1 MTCPRC
7 GIGYNTKK
15 WGDCPHCGAASSRVL
30 SGVMRTSTILISAGD
45 EDDGIYRSFEE
56 IPEPLRKLLAK
67 STTGANAGTIFIA
80 DERGRQEIGKA
91 IRNLPNT
98 LGSNTLTKTRT
109 GPISIAIRK
118 SRARAFRSAPA
129 AVWLGLLLAGF
140 AGGVFWLVY
149 AHAW

>member
-15 WGDCPHCGAASSRVL
+15 WGECPHCGAGASRVL

-56 IPEPLRKLLAK
+56 VPEPLRKLLAK
-67 STTGANAGTIFIA
+67 STSGANAGTIFIA
-80 DERGRQEIGKA
+80 DERGRQEIAKA

-98 LGSNTLTKTRT
+98 LGSSTLTKTRT

-118 SRARAFRSAPA
+118 SRVRVFRTAPA
-129 AVWLGLLLAGF
+129 AIWLGLLVTGF
-140 AGGVFWLVY
+140 ACGVCWLVY
-149 AHAW
+149 SRVW